1 MTEEEYEDLRE
12 LDRLRS
18 DNPRLNG
25 WLESMRERFPA
36 WNERHGGGWDF
47 GLASLARLEELV
59 RNVYD
64 GSCARADADKDSDF
78 LEVASWY
85 LGEVHNRHYGSVW
98 QWHPDSLAVDPPVR
112 PFVIQ
117 PFERLEEFPDE
128 DGIEEDG
135 RPVYTPVE
143 RLCGFMLPG
152 QGDLVEDTLIH
163 VPPSDRS

>member
-1 MTEEEYEDLRE
+1 MTEEEYENLRE

-18 DNPRLNG
+18 DNPQLND
-25 WLESMRERFPA
+25 WLESMRKRFPA

-47 GLASLARLEELV
+47 GLASIGRLQELV
-59 RNVYD
+59 RDVYD

-78 LEVASWY
+78 LQVASWY

-98 QWHPDSLAVDPPVR
+98 QWHPDSLTVDPPVR

-143 RLCGFMLPG
+143 RLCGFMLPD